1 MPRVSINVVTFNS
14 ADRIDGCLRSVAAQT
29 LSDYEITVIDNA
41 STDATLDRLAT
52 WERRGVRVIANT
64 TNAYYARGHNQ
75 ALRET
80 AGEIVLTLNP
90 DVVIR
95 SDYLA
100 SVVAIFDRF
109 PGVGSVNGKLLL
121 VPPGGLGPALTRQ
134 PVDPDALVDGTG
146 LVISRGRR
154 PALRGN
160 RQLAAT
166 HCLDPAEI
174 FGVDGACAAYRRAML
189 DKIAI
194 DGEVFDEDFAIYR
207 EDVDL
212 AWRAQLLGWESRYE
226 PSAVGYHVRRF
237 HVGQRR
243 REIPPDLKRHSVK
256 NGWLL
261 LLKNDDPGSLL
272 RDLPHIL
279 PYQLKILTG
288 LVTIEPTSLGA
299 IADTV
304 RLLPRMRRKRAW
316 IHERR
321 RRSPTEMRRWFA

>member
-1 MPRVSINVVTFNS
+1 MPRVSVNIVTFDS
-14 ADRIDGCLRSVAAQT
+14 ADRIDACLQSVAAQT
-29 LSDYEITVIDNA
+29 LTDYQITVVDNA
-41 STDATLDRLAT
+41 STDATLDRLVA
-52 WERRGVRVIANT
+52 WERRGVRVIANA
-64 TNAYYARGHNQ
+64 TNTYYARGHNQ
-75 ALRET
+75 ALR
-80 AGEIVLTLNP
+80 ASDGGIVLTLNP

-95 SDYLA
+95 PDYLD
-100 SVVAIFDRF
+100 SVVAVFDRS

-121 VPPGGLGPALTRQ
+121 VPVDGLGPELTRR
-134 PVDPDALVDGTG
+134 PIDPDALIDGTG

-160 RQLAAT
+160 RQLAAA

-189 DKIAI
+189 DDIAI

-226 PSAVGYHVRRF
+226 PAAVGYHVRRF

-243 REIPPDLKRHSVK
+243 REIPTDLKRHSVK

-261 LLKNDDPGSLL
+261 LLKNDDPWSLL
-272 RDLPHIL
+272 RDLMHVL
-279 PYQLKILTG
+279 PYQLKILAG
-288 LVTIEPTSLGA
+288 LATIEPTSLGA
-299 IADTV
+299 IADTA
-304 RLLPRMRRKRAW
+304 RLLPRLRRKRAW
-316 IHERR
+316 IQARR